1 MFHKLLHRGLP
12 GWFDFNSVYAMQPMY
27 TSPAN
32 ERILTKLKTIDQ
44 FSKKVPSAPKAP
56 QVVNTHAE
64 IIRVLG
70 NISEYEA
77 AWTPSREALT
87 PPGLSARFNCFQQK
101 MSGDQIY
108 KGVDVKAIFSS
119 YVKDKARAY
128 LERDRFELGNTGYQ
142 VDFIRE

>member
-1 MFHKLLHRGLP
+1 
-12 GWFDFNSVYAMQPMY
+12 
-27 TSPAN
+27 
-32 ERILTKLKTIDQ
+32 
-44 FSKKVPSAPKAP
+44 
-56 QVVNTHAE
+56 
-64 IIRVLG
+64 
-70 NISEYEA
+70 
-77 AWTPSREALT
+77 
-87 PPGLSARFNCFQQK
+87 